1 MFLSTHVSKTGLK
14 TVTFIC
20 TLHHHCCLWLFCFVC
35 TFHNYIRALCFWL
48 GQLLG
53 LNLHNAYSCWI
64 SRLAV
69 LTIHLHSHFALGFVL
84 LGLRVTAFLPRL
96 CSRPNS
102 CSLPS
107 LTCSTQAPGTSQLTV
122 KWKRSRLR
130 YFPNGILDMRIEEQ
144 DWPCTFIG
152 IKTKRVDIQ
161 HYVHDT
167 SPDTFFVHKIS
178 SLLFILWKTVGLRHS
193 SRAFWDNARQNI

>member
-1 MFLSTHVSKTGLK
+1 MMLCFIVQTSSRYWFPKAHVSKTGLK
-14 TVTFIC
+14 MVTFIW

-35 TFHNYIRALCFWL
+35 TFRNCIPALCFWV

-53 LNLHNAYSCWI
+53 LNLHKAHSCWI

-69 LTIHLHSHFALGFVL
+69 LTTRLHSHFALGFVL
-84 LGLRVTAFLPRL
+84 LGLWVIAFLPRL

-122 KWKRSRLR
+122 KYRKEKQIELFPKWDPGYENWGTRLTLH
-130 YFPNGILDMRIEEQ
+130 I
-144 DWPCTFIG
+144 
-152 IKTKRVDIQ
+152 
-161 HYVHDT
+161 H
-167 SPDTFFVHKIS
+167 
-178 SLLFILWKTVGLRHS
+178 
-193 SRAFWDNARQNI
+193 